1 MNGNLFCYCQAIRPT
16 LNLFTVVYL
25 IFDFLIIQK
34 IWKWGMK
41 ALKNLKRLTKTSKE
55 ELVVNSKKHNNIEIE
70 KTAKMLERP
79 EDAEKVIQGFKEK

>member
-1 MNGNLFCYCQAIRPT
+1 
-16 LNLFTVVYL
+16 
-25 IFDFLIIQK
+25 
-34 IWKWGMK
+34 MK